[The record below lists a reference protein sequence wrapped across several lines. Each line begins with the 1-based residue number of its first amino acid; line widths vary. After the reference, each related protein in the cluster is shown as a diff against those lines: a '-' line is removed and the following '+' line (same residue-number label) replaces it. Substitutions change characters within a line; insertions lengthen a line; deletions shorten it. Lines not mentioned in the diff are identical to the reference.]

1 MNFYD
6 VIGLFGAFLILLAYV
21 LILTKKLSAENL
33 SYAVLNLL
41 GGVMI
46 LYSLLYAWNLPA
58 VIIEVAWIS
67 VSVFGIFK
75 WVIKKYS
82 A

>member
-1 MNFYD
+1 MIFYD
-6 VIGLFGAFLILLAYV
+6 IIGLFGASLV
-21 LILTKKLSAENL
+21 LIAYFLLLTKKISAENL
-33 SYAVLNLL
+33 SHAVLNLV

-46 LYSLLYAWNLPA
+46 LYSLLYAWNLSA
-58 VIIEVAWIS
+58 VIIELAWIS
-67 VSVFGIFK
+67 LSVYGIFK